1 MSTTQPGRTT
11 GRLSPLALAL
21 LVLAVLFGTTGGA
34 VAGGLITGAQIKNGS
49 VTGIDLKNG
58 SVTGA
63 DIRNDSLAAVDIKDE
78 PRVYGASAGYGST
91 GYLDDFTANS
101 FTPIVSK
108 SFSVPRAGYLFITG
122 NVYAEADNSL
132 GADGYLPYTLR
143 LDGNT
148 VTNHSVLDTST
159 TNFSEDGSISVV
171 LPVSAGAHTVALV
184 ARDDASGSFIRERS
198 VSVVWS
204 PTGSKSGSAFTPR
217 AGHPRIA
224 NR

>member
-1 MSTTQPGRTT
+1 MSTTQHGRSA

-21 LVLAVLFGTTGGA
+21 LVIAVLFGTTGGA
-34 VAGGLITGAQIKNGS
+34 VAGGLITGAQIKNGT
-49 VTGIDLKNG
+49 VTGVDIKNDNL
-58 SVTGA
+58 T
-63 DIRNDSLAAVDIKDE
+63 AVDIKDE

-108 SFSVPRAGYLFITG
+108 SFNVPRAGYLFITAELH
-122 NVYAEADNSL
+122 VEADFSL
-132 GADGYLPYTLR
+132 GSDGYLPYAIR
-143 LDGNT
+143 LDGST
-148 VTNHSVLDTST
+148 VTSHRVLDTSSAAFSLDGT
-159 TNFSEDGSISVV
+159 TSIV
-171 LPVSAGAHTVALV
+171 LPVSAGAHTVSLV

-198 VSVVWS
+198 VNVLWS

-217 AGHPRIA
+217 PGHPRIG